1 MDLKQRKAREGM
13 FWAIA
18 IVLLILWLAGLLAH
32 VGGALVHLLLVIA
45 LVLIIYRLVKGKK
58 IP

>member
-1 MDLKQRKAREGM
+1 MDVKEKRPREGI

-18 IVLLILWLAGLLAH
+18 IALLVLWLAGLLTH
-32 VGGALVHLLLVIA
+32 IGGPLVHILVIA
-45 LVLIIYRLVKGKK
+45 ALVMIIYRLVKGKR

>member
-1 MDLKQRKAREGM
+1 MSAKRRKVGEGM

-18 IVLLILWLAGLLAH
+18 IVLLFLWLAGLLAH
-32 VGGALVHLLLVIA
+32 VGGPLVHILLVAA

>member
-1 MDLKQRKAREGM
+1 M

-18 IVLLILWLAGLLAH
+18 IVLLVLWLAGLLAH
-32 VGGALVHLLLVIA
+32 IGGPLVHILLVIG
-45 LVLIIYRLVKGKK
+45 LGLIIYRLVKGKK

>member
-1 MDLKQRKAREGM
+1 MLVR
-13 FWAIA
+13 
-18 IVLLILWLAGLLAH
+18 LLPAKRRVSNTSRALVLWLAGLLASI
-32 VGGALVHLLLVIA
+32 GGPLVHILLVIA

>member
-18 IVLLILWLAGLLAH
+18 IVLLILWLAGLLTH
-32 VGGALVHLLLVIA
+32 IGGALVHLLLVIA
-45 LVLIIYRLVKGKK
+45 LVLIIYRLVKGKR

>member
-1 MDLKQRKAREGM
+1 MDMKRKKRGEGM

-18 IVLLILWLAGLLAH
+18 IVLMILWLAGLLTHIGGPVVH
-32 VGGALVHLLLVIA
+32 VLLVIA

>member
-1 MDLKQRKAREGM
+1 MDLKKREGM

-18 IVLLILWLAGLLAH
+18 IVLLILWLAGMLTH
-32 VGGALVHLLLVIA
+32 IGGPLVHILVIIA
-45 LVLIIYRLVKGKK
+45 LVMIIYRLVKGKR

>member
-1 MDLKQRKAREGM
+1 MGLKPKKAGEGM

-18 IVLLILWLAGLLAH
+18 IVLLILWLAGLLTH
-32 VGGALVHLLLVIA
+32 IGGALVHILLVIA
-45 LVLIIYRLVKGKK
+45 LVLIIYRLAKGRK

>member
-18 IVLLILWLAGLLAH
+18 IVLVILWLAGLLTH
-32 VGGALVHLLLVIA
+32 IGGALVHLLLVIA
-45 LVLIIYRLVKGKK
+45 LVLIIYRLVKGKR

>member
-1 MDLKQRKAREGM
+1 MVVKRTKAGGTM

-18 IVLLILWLAGLLAH
+18 IVLLVLWLAGLLARI
-32 VGGALVHLLLVIA
+32 GGPLVHILLVIG
-45 LVLIIYRLVKGKK
+45 LGLIIYRLVKGKR

>member
-1 MDLKQRKAREGM
+1 MVANEKKAGGKM

-18 IVLLILWLAGLLAH
+18 IVLIILWLAGLLAH
-32 VGGALVHLLLVIA
+32 IGGPVVHILLIIA
-45 LVLIIYRLVKGKK
+45 LGLIIYRLVKGKR

>member
-1 MDLKQRKAREGM
+1 M

-18 IVLLILWLAGLLAH
+18 IVLLVLWLAGLLTSI
-32 VGGALVHLLLVIA
+32 GGPLVHILLVIA
-45 LVLIIYRLVKGKK
+45 LVLVIYRLAKGRK

>member
-1 MDLKQRKAREGM
+1 M

-18 IVLLILWLAGLLAH
+18 IVLLVLWLAGILTRI
-32 VGGALVHLLLVIA
+32 GGPVVHLLLIIA
-45 LVLIIYRLVKGKK
+45 LGLIIYRLVKGKR

>member
-1 MDLKQRKAREGM
+1 MVAKEKKAGGKM

-18 IVLLILWLAGLLAH
+18 IVLLVLWLAGLLAH
-32 VGGALVHLLLVIA
+32 IGGPLVHILLVIG
-45 LVLIIYRLVKGKK
+45 LGLIIYRLVKGKK

>member
-1 MDLKQRKAREGM
+1 M

-18 IVLLILWLAGLLAH
+18 IVLILLWLAGLLTH
-32 VGGALVHLLLVIA
+32 IGGPVVHILLIIA
-45 LVLIIYRLVKGKK
+45 LGLIIYRLVKGKR

>member
-1 MDLKQRKAREGM
+1 MSTKQRKAGDGM

-18 IVLLILWLAGLLAH
+18 IVLLVLWLAGLLASI
-32 VGGALVHLLLVIA
+32 GGPLVHILLVIA

>member
-1 MDLKQRKAREGM
+1 MSAKQKPAGAGL

-18 IVLLILWLAGLLAH
+18 IVLLILWLAGLLTG
-32 VGGALVHLLLVIA
+32 VGGPLVHVLLAIA
-45 LVLIIYRLVKGKK
+45 LGVIIYRLVKGKR